1 MTVDDDKEFATA
13 LIAAAR
19 HERLSFEA
27 LVARVDLEIS
37 QRAAPHDWLIEA
49 SLGEDR
55 QAVLDALES
64 MSGRRGEANARA
76 ARAEAVAVAT
86 AVLDGSLS
94 PILGA
99 RRLAGLRWQAGVPED
114 DQAFLTFV
122 AIDSETDALPVG
134 PVREHWATDA
144 LVRKEADIARAEA
157 WALTTG
163 ANAFRA
169 LLHKWKAG

>member
-1 MTVDDDKEFATA
+1 MTVDEDSEFATA
-13 LIAAAR
+13 LVAAAR
-19 HERLSFEA
+19 QERLSFEA
-27 LVARVDLEIS
+27 LVARVDREIS
-37 QRAAPHDWLIEA
+37 QRIAAPDWLIEA
-49 SLGEDR
+49 SLGRDK
-55 QAVLDALES
+55 QAVLDALERR
-64 MSGRRGEANARA
+64 SGRGREGNARA
-76 ARAEAVAVAT
+76 ARAEAVALAT

-99 RRLAGLRWQAGVPED
+99 RKLAALRREAGVPEHD
-114 DQAFLTFV
+114 PVFLTFV

-144 LVRKEADIARAEA
+144 LVRKEPDIARAEA

-169 LLHKWKAG
+169 VLHKWKAG